1 MTHMPARMT
10 TSSEPAPL
18 WRSRWKV
25 RRWVIYD
32 VVVGVG
38 YLANL
43 LSAGQLTP
51 TRFLLVT
58 VIYGAWLGI
67 FHLGK
72 PLGAGI
78 GNRQRT
84 PLWWPISLIAL
95 ACASQFIP
103 LANTNLSWL
112 PILTTATACLIVA
125 TTPRY
130 FGLIA
135 AVILWLSSSL
145 AFSLRLQAWDLNTQ
159 LTLLVSFA
167 SFVGVTMAMRELA
180 LAHIALANSNAELA
194 AAHTQLQEYS
204 AQVEEIAAIRERNRI
219 AREIHDT
226 LGHSLTI
233 LAVQLETAT
242 QYEMRG
248 DPGLHEEL
256 REARRVA
263 SACLTDVR
271 HSVEALRPDD
281 ATDGSLQERLRGLA
295 AEFAATSRETAITL
309 DLDEATHSLSP
320 DLSLALYRCA
330 QEALTNIRKHAR
342 ATKVLLYL
350 STSAESEGQVELTVL
365 DNGQGATGSA
375 AKDEGQARGFG
386 LRGMRERVALLGGTV
401 RAGPEPEHGWRVA
414 VLIPLEQRE
423 HAEVVAQ
430 AAQTA
435 RAEE

>member
-1 MTHMPARMT
+1 MTHIPARMT
-10 TSSEPAPL
+10 TSSEPTPL
-18 WRSRWKV
+18 WLSRRSV

-43 LSAGQLTP
+43 LSTGHLTLV
-51 TRFLLVT
+51 RFLLLT
-58 VIYGAWLGI
+58 VIYGAWLVV
-67 FHLGK
+67 FHLGRR
-72 PLGAGI
+72 LGVGI
-78 GNRQRT
+78 GRGQQP
-84 PLWWPISLIAL
+84 PLWWAMSLISL

-103 LANTNLSWL
+103 LANTNLNWL
-112 PILTTATACLIVA
+112 PILTTTTACLIVA

-135 AVILWLSSSL
+135 AGVLWLSSSL
-145 AFSLRLQAWDLNTQ
+145 AFSLRMQAWDLNTQ

-167 SFVGVTMAMRELA
+167 SFVGVTVAIRELA
-180 LAHIALANSNAELA
+180 LAHMALADSNAELA

-242 QYEMRG
+242 QYEARG

-271 HSVEALRPDD
+271 HSVEALRPDE
-281 ATDGSLQERLRGLA
+281 ASDGSLQERLRRLA

-309 DLDEATHSLSP
+309 DLDEATHFLSP
-320 DLSLALYRCA
+320 DLSMTLYRCA

-350 STSAESEGQVELTVL
+350 GTSAELEGRVELTVL
-365 DNGQGATGSA
+365 DNGQGGISE
-375 AKDEGQARGFG
+375 DEERARGFG

-414 VLIPLEQRE
+414 VLIPLKQRE
-423 HAEVVAQ
+423 HAEVIAR
-430 AAQTA
+430 TA
-435 RAEE
+435 GAEE

>member
-1 MTHMPARMT
+1 MTQLPAQMA

-18 WRSRWKV
+18 RISRRRV
-25 RRWVIYD
+25 RRWGIYD
-32 VVVGVG
+32 IVVGVG

-43 LSAGQLTP
+43 LGTGQLTL
-51 TRFLLVT
+51 TRFLLLT
-58 VIYGAWLGI
+58 VIYGAWLVVL
-67 FHLGK
+67 HLGMR
-72 PLGAGI
+72 LGV
-78 GNRQRT
+78 GNGSGEQP
-84 PLWWPISLIAL
+84 PLWWTMSLIGL

-103 LANTNLSWL
+103 LGNTNLNWL
-112 PILTTATACLIVA
+112 PILTTATACLIVV

-130 FGLIA
+130 VGLSA

-145 AFSLRLQAWDLNTQ
+145 AFSLRMQAWDLNTQ

-167 SFVGVTMAMRELA
+167 SFVGVTMALHQLTLAHRA
-180 LAHIALANSNAELA
+180 LADSNARLA
-194 AAHTQLQEYS
+194 VAHTQLQEYS
-204 AQVEEIAAIRERNRI
+204 AQVEEMAAIRERNRI

-242 QYEMRG
+242 QYETRG

-271 HSVEALRPDD
+271 HSVEALRPDE
-281 ATDGSLQERLRGLA
+281 AADGSLRERLRGLA
-295 AEFAATSRETAITL
+295 AEFAVTSRETAITL
-309 DLDEATHSLSP
+309 DLDEATHALSS

-350 STSAESEGQVELTVL
+350 STGAEPEGQVELTVL
-365 DNGQGATGSA
+365 DNGQGATT
-375 AKDEGQARGFG
+375 EEQEQTHGFG

-414 VLIPLEQRE
+414 VLIPLKQRE
-423 HAEVVAQ
+423 QAEVVAR
-430 AAQTA
+430 TA
-435 RAEE
+435 GAEG